1 LSELFELSLL
11 GGAVERRYRRG
22 RPDIDRLPW
31 KELDPERMAPELV
44 ARGRLFWTEAA
55 LAEYRA
61 AAACAAV
68 SRALVEARAP
78 LDLIAL
84 GSGFLLDELAHVELC
99 ARVANQLGGGAAA
112 DYDADRLVPRPT
124 AELSPLGRAA
134 ELVLRVHC
142 VSETFLF
149 AMQRENRQD
158 NPLIRAVLRRINKDE
173 AGHARFGW
181 IFFDWAEPLLDA
193 GTRAR
198 LRKTAAVAIEALAP
212 RPGGS
217 SAAETLGWMP
227 AGAYSALWTQVVDV
241 EIRQPLRERGLLV

>member
-1 LSELFELSLL
+1 
-11 GGAVERRYRRG
+11 RG
-22 RPDIDRLPW
+22 RQ
-31 KELDPERMAPELV
+31 
-44 ARGRLFWTEAA
+44 FWTAAA

-61 AAACAAV
+61 AASCAAV

-84 GSGFLLDELAHVELC
+84 ASGFLLDELAHVELC

-112 DYDADRLVPRPT
+112 PYDAGRLAPQPS
-124 AELSPLGRAA
+124 ADLSPLGRAA
-134 ELVLRVHC
+134 ELVLQVHC

-149 AMQRENRQD
+149 AMQRENRQE
-158 NPLIRAVLRRINKDE
+158 NRLVRAVLRRINKDE

-193 GTRAR
+193 ATRAH
-198 LRKTAAVAIEALAP
+198 LQKAAATAIDALAP

-217 SAAETLGWMP
+217 AAPETLGWMT
-227 AGAYSALWTQVVDV
+227 AGAYSSLWEQVIDV
-241 EIRQPLRERGLLV
+241 EIRRPLRERGLLA